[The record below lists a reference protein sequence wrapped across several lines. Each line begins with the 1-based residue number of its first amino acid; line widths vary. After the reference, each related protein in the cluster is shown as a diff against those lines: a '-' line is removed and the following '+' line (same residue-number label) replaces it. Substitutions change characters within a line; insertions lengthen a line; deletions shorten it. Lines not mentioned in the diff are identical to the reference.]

1 MGSIRNDWTPP
12 SQFDAWAETQLLSRR
27 QAIRWGVVAGGALPP
42 PAAVAV
48 NSAAPGVSVESE
60 AAVARPYPNIHGGNG
75 TISVRYFPFDQQPMP
90 AHFVIYEI
98 PPGASEGVHTHHLG
112 DNVQGLTVT
121 SAVCLRGPRV
131 EQRGRQPADLP
142 RRTQP
147 PAQLTANLLRYLVLA
162 DEQIGRAHV

>member
-1 MGSIRNDWTPP
+1 MGSIRNYSDSPEPVRRLGRNSPPVTTPGD
-12 SQFDAWAETQLLSRR
+12 SLGRGRR
-27 QAIRWGVVAGGALPP
+27 RALPP

-112 DNVQGLTVT
+112 DNVQGPFDEYYYIIE
-121 SAVCLRGPRV
+121 GEGEMPID
-131 EQRGRQPADLP
+131 GRSC
-142 RRTQP
+142 R
-147 PAQLTANLLRYLVLA
+147 
-162 DEQIGRAHV
+162 